1 MKKRSG
7 LALLESILAASL
19 LAGVMILLFNLYPTA
34 AMAVRQSQDQLTA
47 DSIAQS
53 ILDELRVA
61 SFNSLVVGS
70 TVNRTPIV
78 RGDVTFRP
86 TVQVFATG
94 GDTAILVGA
103 RVTVSYDSVRG
114 KPRQVVHELYLL
126 NMER

>member
-1 MKKRSG
+1 MRKRG
-7 LALLESILAASL
+7 LALLESILAAAL

-61 SFNSLVVGS
+61 TFTSLAVGS
-70 TVNRTPIV
+70 TTNRTPIV

-86 TVQVFATG
+86 TVQIFATG
-94 GDTAILVGA
+94 GDIGIVVGA

-114 KPRQVVHELYLL
+114 KPREVVHELYLL